1 MTLARI
7 VSHVSFCISVI
18 VCPLGFGRR
27 SVCRTV
33 VALPPSDGTHLPLKT
48 PAKVPVSPLPVHVDS
63 ADRHL
68 SEYCVYQDLP
78 IH

>member
-7 VSHVSFCISVI
+7 VSHVSFCTSVI

-48 PAKVPVSPLPVHVDS
+48 PAKVPEVPVSPLPVHVDLLIGTCPSS
-63 ADRHL
+63 AFL
-68 SEYCVYQDLP
+68 GT
-78 IH
+78 